1 MVISILLK
9 ITKTDY
15 FIITKKEFSMQRKE
29 TVILIGW
36 LGLNENYKS
45 KFLLLAL
52 VVWDLRLH
60 NIGSFDESIGL

>member
-1 MVISILLK
+1 
-9 ITKTDY
+9 
-15 FIITKKEFSMQRKE
+15 MQRKE
-29 TVILIGW
+29 PVILIGW

>member
-1 MVISILLK
+1 
-9 ITKTDY
+9 
-15 FIITKKEFSMQRKE
+15 MQRKE
-29 TVILIGW
+29 TFILIGW
-36 LGLNENYKS
+36 PDLNENYKS